1 MEEHSMDT
9 DLEALIRTRAYHL
22 WENDPSP
29 ERNAEQHWEEARRQ
43 IEAEGVEAAGVQPPA
58 IDQSA
63 DRQRG
68 DRRAAGEP
76 LQDVPLADA
85 RSATRQK
92 R

>member
-1 MEEHSMDT
+1 MEEQSTDT
-9 DLEALIRTRAYHL
+9 DLEALIRTRAYRF

-29 ERNAEQHWEEARRQ
+29 ERSAEQHWEEPRRQ
-43 IEAEGVEAAGVQPPA
+43 IEAEGGEAAGLPQSAV
-58 IDQSA
+58 DESA

-68 DRRAAGEP
+68 DRSASAEP

-85 RSATRQK
+85 RGAARKK